1 MRPGRIIVTGGA
13 GFIGSHLVEAL
24 NQRGW
29 TDILVVDQ
37 LGRDPKWRNLVG
49 LQVSEV
55 LQGDAFREALHAD
68 RLPPAAAVFHF
79 GACSST
85 TETDTGYLLDTNYR
99 YSVDVCEWC
108 LRHGTRF
115 VYASSAATYGDGA
128 QGYADTDAVTPTLR
142 PLTPYGFSKQL
153 FDLWALH
160 RGHLRS
166 VVGLKFFNVYGPR
179 ETHKGDMRSLVHKA
193 VEQLEATGELCLFK
207 SHRPEYRDGEQVR
220 DFVWV
225 GDAVQVALFFLE
237 HPAVSGLFNC
247 GTGQGRTWLDLARA
261 VGRALGREP
270 RIRFIDMPEVL
281 RPRYQYRTVA
291 DLRKLRA
298 AGYAA
303 AFTALD
309 EGVRATVHAVT
320 TGVPDHV

>member
-1 MRPGRIIVTGGA
+1 MRTGRIFVTGGA

-37 LGRDPKWRNLVG
+37 LGRDQKWRNLVG
-49 LQVSEV
+49 LQVSDV
-55 LQGDAFREALHAD
+55 LQRDAFRAALHEN
-68 RLPPAAAVFHF
+68 RLPAAEAVFHF
-79 GACSST
+79 GACSAT
-85 TETDTGYLLDTNYR
+85 TETDAGYLLDNNYR
-99 YSVDVCEWC
+99 YSVELCEWC
-108 LRHGTRF
+108 LRHETRF
-115 VYASSAATYGDGA
+115 IYASSAATYGDGA
-128 QGYADTDAVTPTLR
+128 QGYADSDAVTPTLR
-142 PLTPYGFSKQL
+142 SLNPYGFSKHF

-160 RGHLRS
+160 HCHLRAI
-166 VVGLKFFNVYGPR
+166 VGLKFFNVYGPR
-179 ETHKGDMRSLVHKA
+179 EIHKGEMRSMVHKA
-193 VEQLEATGELCLFK
+193 VEQLQATGEVRLFK

-225 GDAVQVALFFLE
+225 GDAVEVALSFLE

-261 VGRALGREP
+261 VGICLERKP
-270 RIRFIDMPEVL
+270 RIQFIDMPEEL
-281 RPRYQYRTVA
+281 RPHYQYHTVA

-303 AFTALD
+303 SFTSLD
-309 EGVRATVHAVT
+309 DGIRATVHSLMA
-320 TGVPDHV
+320 GEHRHL

>member
-1 MRPGRIIVTGGA
+1 M
-13 GFIGSHLVEAL
+13 
-24 NQRGW
+24 
-29 TDILVVDQ
+29 
-37 LGRDPKWRNLVG
+37 
-49 LQVSEV
+49 
-55 LQGDAFREALHAD
+55 
-68 RLPPAAAVFHF
+68 
-79 GACSST
+79 
-85 TETDTGYLLDTNYR
+85 
-99 YSVDVCEWC
+99 
-108 LRHGTRF
+108 
-115 VYASSAATYGDGA
+115 
-128 QGYADTDAVTPTLR
+128 
-142 PLTPYGFSKQL
+142 
-153 FDLWALH
+153 
-160 RGHLRS
+160 
-166 VVGLKFFNVYGPR
+166 VGLKFFNVYGPR

-225 GDAVQVALFFLE
+225 GDAVEVALSFLE

-261 VGRALGREP
+261 VGICLERKP
-270 RIRFIDMPEVL
+270 RIQFIDMPEVL